1 MTTIRAACAC
11 LAFASAMALAQAPAD
26 LKSVRDKVAQGQA
39 RLLDVREEDEWKEG
53 HLKNATLVPLTRIT
67 KGLDAKALADLKG
80 KPVFTH
86 CRAGIRAQKA
96 AALLKSLGVDATPI
110 KAGYDELEAI
120 FGKGK

>member
-39 RLLDVREEDEWKEG
+39 RLLDVREEDEWREG
-53 HLKNATLVPLTRIT
+53 HLKYATLVPLTRIT
-67 KGLDAKALADLKG
+67 KGLDAGTLKDLKA
-80 KPVFTH
+80 KPVYVH
-86 CRAGIRAQKA
+86 CKAGIRAQKA
-96 AALLKSLGVDATPI
+96 AVLLKAAGVDATAL
-110 KAGYDELEAI
+110 KAPYDELEPV